1 MFDLPAWR
9 VGKGQ
14 KKFLEGRG
22 KSIFF
27 HYFGEGN
34 WKFYDPKIEIGKI
47 NYHENKVKLN
57 NEDRSKNN
65 DNEIK
70 EII

>member
-1 MFDLPAWR
+1 M
-9 VGKGQ
+9 GKGQ
-14 KKFLEGRG
+14 KKFLGGSG
-22 KSIFF
+22 KNIFF

-34 WKFYDPKIEIGKI
+34 WNFYDPKIEVWKI
-47 NYHENKVKLN
+47 NYYENKVKLN
-57 NEDRSKNN
+57 NEDKSKNN